1 MIHLDYR
8 DSRPMYEQIKDGFRR
23 LIVQGLM
30 AEDDKLPSVREL
42 ASSLAINPNTIQ
54 RAYRELEQEG
64 YVYVVSGKGSFVAG
78 MPKKDSARKKGLL
91 EKFGQIVEELIYL
104 GVSEEEMG
112 QEIQRV
118 RGEIVTG
125 GEKGGEKNDT
135 GKRSL

>member
-30 AEDDKLPSVREL
+30 ETDDKLPSVREL

-54 RAYRELEQEG
+54 RAYRELEREG
-64 YVYVVSGKGSFVAG
+64 YVYVISGKGSFVAG
-78 MPKKDSARKKGLL
+78 VPERDSARRKELL
-91 EKFGQIVEELIYL
+91 EKFGQIIEELFYL
-104 GVSEEEMG
+104 GISEEEMG

-118 RGEIVTG
+118 RGEIVEREG
-125 GEKGGEKNDT
+125 KGGKTDDT
-135 GKRSL
+135 GK

>member
-23 LIVQGLM
+23 LIVQGM
-30 AEDDKLPSVREL
+30 MTEDDKLPSVREL

-64 YVYVVSGKGSFVAG
+64 YVYVISGKGSFVAG
-78 MPKKDSARKKGLL
+78 VPEKDSVRKKELL
-91 EKFGQIVEELIYL
+91 EKLGRIVEELIYL

-112 QEIQRV
+112 QEMQRV
-118 RGEIVTG
+118 RGEIVTREG
-125 GEKGGEKNDT
+125 KGGEKDDT
-135 GKRSL
+135 GK

>member
-30 AEDDKLPSVREL
+30 ETDDKLPSVREL

-54 RAYRELEQEG
+54 RAYRELEREG
-64 YVYVVSGKGSFVAG
+64 YVYVISGKGSFVARV
-78 MPKKDSARKKGLL
+78 PERDSARRKELL
-91 EKFGQIVEELIYL
+91 EKFGQIIEELFYL
-104 GVSEEEMG
+104 GISEEEMG

-118 RGEIVTG
+118 RGEIVEREG
-125 GEKGGEKNDT
+125 KGGKTDDT
-135 GKRSL
+135 GE